1 MNWEASLG
9 LQSKFQN
16 NQGYTEKP
24 SLEEK
29 EDEKEKEKERGREGQ
44 TDRGMEGG
52 REKNVC
58 GLWFKVL
65 RHYSLTILLPQGCV
79 RP

>member
-1 MNWEASLG
+1 MEGNLG

-29 EDEKEKEKERGREGQ
+29 DDEKEKGREGR
-44 TDRGMEGG
+44 TDGGTEGWREGG
-52 REKNVC
+52 KRMCVDF
-58 GLWFKVL
+58 GSRF
-65 RHYSLTILLPQGCV
+65 SDTIA
-79 RP
+79 